1 MRIAVTA
8 LAIGLAAVASG
19 ASAQQITGAGATFPA
34 PVYTKWGEAAK
45 AAVGIEL
52 NYQAIGSGGGQ
63 NQILNRT
70 VDFGASDAP
79 MDPAKLTE
87 GRLLQ
92 FPTVMGAVVV
102 IVNLPD
108 IKPNEIK
115 LTGEILADIFAGT
128 ITKWNDPKLVE
139 LNHGVKLPSLAIAP
153 VHRADG
159 SGTTYVFTSYLSAVS
174 PEWKSKVGANTS
186 VNWPAGA
193 GAKGNDGVAAT
204 THNTRGGIGYVENA
218 YATQNKLVT
227 TQLRNKAGQF
237 VEPTMAAY
245 SAAAANGDWAKREEL
260 RGEPDRPAGRE
271 ELADRLHHLHRTAE
285 GSEGRCPQCR
295 RAEVLRLGLQERRQ
309 HRQRP
314 GVHSAARPGEGRGS
328 RRLARRGEGT
338 GRQAPHVDRASPHA
352 GTRINRLQQAIAS
365 TAIAAPR
372 RKLQV
377 GDIVFEFFAR
387 FAGAFVLV
395 LLGAIIVVL
404 FLGGFAA
411 FRQFGPAFLVS
422 ADWDPVKEVFG
433 AAVPIY
439 GTIVTSI
446 LALLLAVPI
455 AFGIAF
461 YLTELAPSWVRR
473 PVGTAV
479 ELLAA
484 VPSIIYGM
492 WGFFVIAP
500 VMAEYIQPVF
510 IDSFDG
516 IPILEDLFAGPPF
529 GTGILTAS
537 IILAVMVIPF
547 IAATMRDV
555 FETVPP
561 VFKESAYGVGCTTW
575 EVMRSIVI
583 PYTRVSVVGGI
594 MLGLGR
600 ALGETMAVT
609 FVIGNTN
616 RISTSLFGPGNT
628 IASIVALEF
637 PESPA
642 GSLKLSS
649 LLALG
654 FILFVISFIVL
665 AISRLLLRP
674 RLKV

>member
-1 MRIAVTA
+1 
-8 LAIGLAAVASG
+8 
-19 ASAQQITGAGATFPA
+19 
-34 PVYTKWGEAAK
+34 
-45 AAVGIEL
+45 
-52 NYQAIGSGGGQ
+52 
-63 NQILNRT
+63 
-70 VDFGASDAP
+70 
-79 MDPAKLTE
+79 
-87 GRLLQ
+87 
-92 FPTVMGAVVV
+92 
-102 IVNLPD
+102 
-108 IKPNEIK
+108 
-115 LTGEILADIFAGT
+115 
-128 ITKWNDPKLVE
+128 
-139 LNHGVKLPSLAIAP
+139 
-153 VHRADG
+153 
-159 SGTTYVFTSYLSAVS
+159 
-174 PEWKSKVGANTS
+174 
-186 VNWPAGA
+186 
-193 GAKGNDGVAAT
+193 
-204 THNTRGGIGYVENA
+204 
-218 YATQNKLVT
+218 
-227 TQLRNKAGQF
+227 
-237 VEPTMAAY
+237 
-245 SAAAANGDWAKREEL
+245 
-260 RGEPDRPAGRE
+260 
-271 ELADRLHHLHRTAE
+271 
-285 GSEGRCPQCR
+285 
-295 RAEVLRLGLQERRQ
+295 
-309 HRQRP
+309 
-314 GVHSAARPGEGRGS
+314 
-328 RRLARRGEGT
+328 
-338 GRQAPHVDRASPHA
+338 
-352 GTRINRLQQAIAS
+352 LQQAIAS
-365 TAIAAPR
+365 PAHAVPQ

-377 GDIVFEFFAR
+377 GDAVFAAAAR
-387 FAGAFVLV
+387 FAGAFVLI
-395 LLGAIIVVL
+395 LLGAIIVLL
-404 FLGGFAA
+404 FLGGLGA
-411 FRQFGPAFLVS
+411 FSRFGAIFLVS
-422 ADWDPVKEVFG
+422 AAWDPVKEVFG

-439 GTIVTSI
+439 GTVVTSI
-446 LALLLAVPI
+446 LALIMAVPI

-461 YLTELAPSWVRR
+461 YLTELAPAWLRR

-500 VMAEYIQPVF
+500 AMAEYIQPFF

-516 IPILEDLFAGPPF
+516 IPILGDLFAGPPF

-561 VFKESAYGVGCTTW
+561 VYKESAYGVGCTTW

-616 RISTSLFGPGNT
+616 RIATSLFGPGNT

-674 RLKV
+674 RLKG